1 MKVTNNGYSTFT
13 FRDKRGNITYL
24 ESKQSAEIDN
34 ALAEKLKKVKSYDFL
49 AFEEKVEKEEPVKVE
64 VKTEVKEEVKVSRET
79 KKKKGKK

>member
-49 AFEEKVEKEEPVKVE
+49 AFEEKVEKKEPVKVE
-64 VKTEVKEEVKVSRET
+64 VKTEVKVSRET